1 VGSAY
6 ANSQGDWRM
15 TPQHDMRAG
24 LNNFG
29 VKAIDE
35 AGNESSYS
43 ANYPVRF
50 IPSPQYQ
57 ANYESES
64 RDDGNGTSYLPIPGE
79 RHIYDVASWLNTYPS
94 HYLVKAANIIFSGE
108 NQIIDFAALSAR
120 VEGLQK
126 IDISGKG
133 NNLLNLDLH
142 SLLNEGG
149 EGLFI
154 NDDSQQL
161 MIDGDMGDRITLDRT
176 QFSDGWLTSQNK
188 VQIGGENWTLLTNS
202 QAHYTLL
209 VNQEIEI
216 TYG

>member
-1 VGSAY
+1 
-6 ANSQGDWRM
+6 M
-15 TPQHDMRAG
+15 
-24 LNNFG
+24 
-29 VKAIDE
+29 
-35 AGNESSYS
+35 
-43 ANYPVRF
+43 
-50 IPSPQYQ
+50 
-57 ANYESES
+57 
-64 RDDGNGTSYLPIPGE
+64 
-79 RHIYDVASWLNTYPS
+79 
-94 HYLVKAANIIFSGE
+94 
-108 NQIIDFAALSAR
+108 
-120 VEGLQK
+120 EGLQK